1 MIARFRSIEAL
12 FYSLSFAI
20 KHMHTHTYSQGQNS
34 THIALAKC
42 VNKNAHI
49 PNERYIQIHIR
60 ISKTLNSRTVT
71 FSVG

>member
-1 MIARFRSIEAL
+1 MIARFRSIETL

-20 KHMHTHTYSQGQNS
+20 KHMHTQTYSQGQNS

-49 PNERYIQIHIR
+49 PNVQIHIR
-60 ISKTLNSRTVT
+60 ISKTLNSKTVT

>member
-1 MIARFRSIEAL
+1 
-12 FYSLSFAI
+12 
-20 KHMHTHTYSQGQNS
+20 MHTQTYSQGQSS

-49 PNERYIQIHIR
+49 PNERYTQIHIR
-60 ISKTLNSRTVT
+60 ISKTLNSKTVT